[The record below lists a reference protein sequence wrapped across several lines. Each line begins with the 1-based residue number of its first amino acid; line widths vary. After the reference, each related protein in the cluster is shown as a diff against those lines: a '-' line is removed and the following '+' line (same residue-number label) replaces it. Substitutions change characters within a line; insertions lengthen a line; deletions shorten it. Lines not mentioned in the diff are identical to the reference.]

1 MMENYRILISKEMD
15 QIKEAYFAIPPIS
28 RYYITLVFLES
39 FAATYRIISPYNF
52 LLDFDK
58 IFGSF

>member
-1 MMENYRILISKEMD
+1 MD
-15 QIKEAYFAIPPIS
+15 QIKEAYMAIPPIS

-39 FAATYRIISPYNF
+39 FATTYKIVNPYLL